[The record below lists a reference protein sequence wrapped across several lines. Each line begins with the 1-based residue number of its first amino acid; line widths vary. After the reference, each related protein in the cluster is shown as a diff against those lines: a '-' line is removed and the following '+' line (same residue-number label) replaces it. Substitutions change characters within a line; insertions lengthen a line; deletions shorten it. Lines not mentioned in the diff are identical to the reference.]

1 MNERRTI
8 LVRYDEIGLKGK
20 NKKFFINK
28 LHSNISNKLSG
39 LDNLKYSIPHGRI
52 LIELNVEDSDECV
65 NRLRFIPGIASLS
78 VGITLEPDFDAL
90 AKIGIEWI
98 RPILNSVSSL
108 KFCVRT
114 NRANKSFPHSS
125 MECNYEIGG
134 RIMEKLS
141 SDGLVVD
148 INGAEFVLEVE
159 ITKKEAIIFHKRVP
173 CLRGLPVGS
182 AGQAL
187 CLLSGGIDSPVAM
200 ANIIRR
206 GCRTHAIFF
215 DNQPYLGRGGYE
227 KVLKL
232 AKILNRYQNG
242 GKLFIIPF
250 EKIQEAIRDNCRPKN
265 RVVLYRRMMYRIA
278 EEVAQRARCLALVT
292 GESLG
297 QVASQTLENL
307 NAVSQVVNIS
317 VFRPL
322 IALDKIEIINI
333 ARKIETYD
341 ISIEPQPDCCSIF
354 MPDYPATKS
363 KIEILEED
371 ETRFSW
377 QELMGRAISDGEI
390 IEVDKLT

>member
-20 NKKFFINK
+20 NKSYFINK
-28 LHSNISNKLSG
+28 LRRNISNKLSG
-39 LDNLKYSIPHGRI
+39 ISDLQYSTPHGRI
-52 LIELNVEDSDECV
+52 FIELNTEDSDDCV

-78 VGITLEPDFDAL
+78 VGISVDPDFNTL
-90 AKIGIEWI
+90 AEIGINWI
-98 RPILNSVSSL
+98 RPILSSVSSL

-114 NRANKSFPHSS
+114 NRVNKSFPYSS

-141 SDGLVVD
+141 GDGLVVN
-148 INGAEFVLEVE
+148 INEAEFVLEVE
-159 ITKKEAIIFHKRVP
+159 IARNKTIIFHNRIP
-173 CLRGLPVGS
+173 GLRGLPVGT

-232 AKILNRYQNG
+232 SKILNRYQDG
-242 GKLFIIPF
+242 GKLFVVPF
-250 EKIQEAIRDNCRPKN
+250 EKIQEAIRDYCRSKN

-278 EEVAQRARCLALVT
+278 AEIAKKSRCLALVT

-307 NAVSQVVNIS
+307 NAVSQVVSIS

-322 IALDKIEIINI
+322 IALDKVEIIDI
-333 ARKIETYD
+333 ARKLETYE

-371 ETRFSW
+371 ETQFPW
-377 QELMGRAISDGEI
+377 QELMEKAINDIEI
-390 IEVDKLT
+390 IEIDKLN

>member
-1 MNERRTI
+1 MSQRRTI

-20 NKKFFINK
+20 NKSYFINK
-28 LHSNISNKLSG
+28 LRRNINNKLSG
-39 LDNLKYSIPHGRI
+39 LNNLKYSMPHGRI
-52 LIELNVEDSDECV
+52 LIEVDLADSDDCS
-65 NRLRFIPGIASLS
+65 NRLQFVPGIASIS
-78 VGITLEPDFDAL
+78 VGITMEPDFDAL

-98 RPILNSVSSL
+98 RPILQSASSL

-114 NRANKSFPHSS
+114 NRANKSFPHNS

-134 RIMEKLS
+134 RIMESLS
-141 SDGLVVD
+141 NDGLVVN
-148 INGAEFVLEVE
+148 INEAEFILEVE
-159 ITKKEAIIFHKRVP
+159 ITKKEAIIFHDRVP
-173 CLRGLPVGS
+173 CLRGLPVGT

-200 ANIIRR
+200 ANMIRR
-206 GCRTHAIFF
+206 GCLTHAIFF
-215 DNQPYLGRGGYE
+215 DNQPYLGKGGYE
-227 KVLKL
+227 KVIKL
-232 AKILNRYQNG
+232 SKILNRYQNG

-278 EEVAQRARCLALVT
+278 AEIAEKARCLALVT

-307 NAVSQVVNIS
+307 NAVSQVVNLS

-322 IALDKIEIINI
+322 IAFDKIEIINI

-354 MPDYPATKS
+354 MPDFPATKS
-363 KIEILEED
+363 KVEILEDD
-371 ETRFSW
+371 EMQFAW
-377 QELMGRAISDGEI
+377 QDLMSKAISDCEI
-390 IEVDKLT
+390 IEVDNLI